1 MYICF
6 AKIKKCVRIQK
17 GSFPALGHLHEK
29 TKKAE
34 ILMITKDS
42 SFLMLLRF
50 YLICF
55 LPKKALAIPLKKSIF
70 S

>member
-6 AKIKKCVRIQK
+6 AKIKKGVRIQK
-17 GSFPALGHLHEK
+17 GSCPALWHLPKK
-29 TKKAE
+29 TKEAE
-34 ILMITKDS
+34 ILMMTKDS

-55 LPKKALAIPLKKSIF
+55 LLKKALAISLKKSIF